1 MVRSSQEL
9 AEEEVRKRSYPI
21 AYALNRLVVSLSNA
35 VLAGTLLSQVI
46 QAFSLSGEFGVRSLA
61 TIALPPIVIAYLA
74 FFTRSFRSPQPA
86 SDFKYYFLFAGWVI
100 LLLTFVNFVGADSR
114 YGMLFGMFCLSTTL
128 SLWVLLAR
136 SLPFRSLL
144 SCAYGILSGFL
155 FYILL
160 FGIRAY

>member
-9 AEEEVRKRSYPI
+9 AEEEVRKRSHPI
-21 AYALNRLVVSLSNA
+21 AYALNRFVIALSNA
-35 VLAGTLLSQVI
+35 VLGGTLLSQII
-46 QAFSLSGEFGVRSLA
+46 QAFGFDAEFGIRSLA

-74 FFTRSFRSPQPA
+74 FFTRTFRSPQTA
-86 SDFKYYFLFAGWVI
+86 SDFKYYFLFAGWVV
-100 LLLTFVNFVGADSR
+100 LLLTFINFVGGDSP

-136 SLPFRSLL
+136 GLPFRSLL

-160 FGIRAY
+160 FGIRSY